1 MNTMT
6 PPREQ
11 DGKPGPKPAASPVPT
26 ARTHPLDRETE
37 LALEALDRAA
47 EAARNLPPVV
57 LDDHY
62 LELIARVEVMP
73 CNRPGT
79 DKTWVHE
86 LHDSDVA
93 HFANCRRL
101 P

>member
-6 PPREQ
+6 PHREH
-11 DGKPGPKPAASPVPT
+11 DGKPSLKPAESLVPT

-37 LALEALDRAA
+37 LALEALDRAE
-47 EAARNLPPVV
+47 EAARNLPPFV
-57 LDDHY
+57 LDDQY
-62 LELIARVEVMP
+62 LLMIARVEAMP

-93 HFANCRRL
+93 HFATCRRL

>member
-6 PPREQ
+6 PHREH
-11 DGKPGPKPAASPVPT
+11 DGTGLKPAASPVPT
-26 ARTHPLDRETE
+26 GRTFDRETE
-37 LALEALDRAA
+37 LALEALDQAE
-47 EAARNLPPVV
+47 EAARKLPPCV
-57 LDDHY
+57 LDDEY
-62 LELIARVEVMP
+62 LAMIAWVDAMP

-86 LHDSDVA
+86 LHDSVVA
-93 HFANCRRL
+93 HFATCRRL